1 MTVAKKVTSLLL
13 LLTLGSIMGILTF
26 VLYLAR
32 TSSDAIFLMANIME
46 VRLLQQLQVMTLKIR
61 TGEDDVRPLQAEIVK
76 EFDGL
81 VTAME
86 SGGRSVRAGYRPN
99 ALSLLGRLYEISMR
113 QELDVLDSTRQIVR
127 VLNEELPEPVPA
139 VRDRAIALGEVW
151 KRLEKPLIQIAVKPL
166 DDSHAR
172 AAYDIAR
179 VEIDKA
185 NEASRALTVA
195 IVIQVENQ
203 RFRTLAALAGIG
215 LFSVLLFVLGV
226 IFARRY
232 ISKPIEAMHVATD
245 RVLHG
250 DFSHRVPIVSND
262 EIAVL
267 AKRFN
272 AMLDEV
278 NRSVLRYRE
287 LFENA
292 HDFVYIA
299 GIDGQFSAVNRAAES
314 ISGYSRQELLQ
325 KRLDDIVAPDQSD
338 VATRIRETISSG
350 KPEAAFY
357 ELDIIRKDGSRVTL
371 ENSVWPMH
379 DGDRTVGFEG
389 VARDV
394 TERKRLQEQLRVAQ
408 KLEVV
413 GRLAGGIAHDFGNIL
428 TIINGYCSMILSSGV
443 QDTELRNE
451 VLGIQA
457 AGQRAA
463 SLIRHLLTFSKVQI
477 VRPRLIGVDLA
488 LAEMKDVLQR
498 LVGENVQ
505 LNIIVHENIGS
516 IRFDPTQLEQV
527 IVNLVLNARDSM
539 PSGGRISIDARVSN
553 EQWVCIT
560 VTDTGH
566 GMSPEVL
573 SQIFEPFFSTKE
585 QGTGLGLSTVHSIV
599 QQAGGS
605 IKASS
610 EPYLGTT
617 ITVLFPRV
625 DDSHDYPTASTH
637 RSVTKGTGTILLVED
652 EDEVRLL
659 IKQILS
665 AAGYAVL
672 EAIDQ
677 GHAVEICRNLTQSI
691 DVMLTDVVMP
701 RISGPQLAA
710 EVRKIRPDLKVI
722 YMSGYPRDRFD
733 QDGHRDILHFI
744 QKPIA
749 PEDLR
754 VLVRDVIDGAKNQP
768 AASAP

>member
-1 MTVAKKVTSLLL
+1 
-13 LLTLGSIMGILTF
+13 
-26 VLYLAR
+26 
-32 TSSDAIFLMANIME
+32 
-46 VRLLQQLQVMTLKIR
+46 
-61 TGEDDVRPLQAEIVK
+61 
-76 EFDGL
+76 
-81 VTAME
+81 
-86 SGGRSVRAGYRPN
+86 
-99 ALSLLGRLYEISMR
+99 
-113 QELDVLDSTRQIVR
+113 
-127 VLNEELPEPVPA
+127 
-139 VRDRAIALGEVW
+139 
-151 KRLEKPLIQIAVKPL
+151 
-166 DDSHAR
+166 
-172 AAYDIAR
+172 
-179 VEIDKA
+179 
-185 NEASRALTVA
+185 
-195 IVIQVENQ
+195 
-203 RFRTLAALAGIG
+203 
-215 LFSVLLFVLGV
+215 
-226 IFARRY
+226 
-232 ISKPIEAMHVATD
+232 
-245 RVLHG
+245 
-250 DFSHRVPIVSND
+250 
-262 EIAVL
+262 
-267 AKRFN
+267 
-272 AMLDEV
+272 
-278 NRSVLRYRE
+278 
-287 LFENA
+287 
-292 HDFVYIA
+292 
-299 GIDGQFSAVNRAAES
+299 
-314 ISGYSRQELLQ
+314 
-325 KRLDDIVAPDQSD
+325 
-338 VATRIRETISSG
+338 
-350 KPEAAFY
+350 
-357 ELDIIRKDGSRVTL
+357 
-371 ENSVWPMH
+371 
-379 DGDRTVGFEG
+379 VGFEG

-428 TIINGYCSMILSSGV
+428 TIINGYCSMILSNGV
-443 QDTELRNE
+443 QDAELRNE

-505 LNIIVHENIGS
+505 LNITVRENIGS

-527 IVNLVLNARDSM
+527 VVNLVLNARDSM

-560 VTDTGH
+560 VTDTGY

-610 EPYLGTT
+610 EPYVGTT
-617 ITVLFPRV
+617 ITLLLPRV
-625 DDSHDYPTASTH
+625 GDSHDYPAVSIH
-637 RSVTKGTGTILLVED
+637 RLVTKGTGTILLVED

-665 AAGYAVL
+665 AAGYTVL

-677 GHAVEICRNLTQSI
+677 GHAMEICRNMNQPI

-710 EVRKIRPDLKVI
+710 EVRRIRPELKVI

-754 VLVRDVIDGAKNQP
+754 VLVRDVIGGVKNQT